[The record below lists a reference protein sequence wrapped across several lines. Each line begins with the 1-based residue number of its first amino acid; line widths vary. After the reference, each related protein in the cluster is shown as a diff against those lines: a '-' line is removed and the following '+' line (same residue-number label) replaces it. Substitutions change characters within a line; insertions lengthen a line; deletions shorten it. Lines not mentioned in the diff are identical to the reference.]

1 MTSTPAYCVLLMVN
15 SGLSLDLGPGPAGD
29 GKFDACSDHPQMVC
43 VKGCRLDA
51 EITKQNVKS
60 EKLLEEQLR
69 TDRVRITLQTMMI
82 LIAV

>member
-1 MTSTPAYCVLLMVN
+1 MMPALITH
-15 SGLSLDLGPGPAGD
+15 
-29 GKFDACSDHPQMVC
+29 KWC

-69 TDRVRITLQTMMI
+69 TDRVRITLHTMMI
-82 LIAV
+82 LRAV